1 MIARKRPPST
11 RRPRF
16 RSERSRSAK
25 PFAARALL
33 QFHYDD
39 HLRVVAPYCYGVST
53 RDIDSLRAVQV
64 RGSSSSNALGFG
76 KLWTVS
82 KMRNLRMLEETFIP
96 SDPSYN
102 PEDKGMKRIYCRI

>member
-11 RRPRF
+11 GGRVSAPSDIISEAIRRH
-16 RSERSRSAK
+16 
-25 PFAARALL
+25 ALL

-53 RDIDSLRAVQV
+53 RGADSLRAIQV
-64 RGSSSSNALGFG
+64 RGSSLSNALGFG

-82 KMRNLRMLEETFIP
+82 KMRDLRMLEETFTP
-96 SDPSYN
+96 DDPNYN
-102 PEDKGMKRIYCRI
+102 PEDKGMKKIYCRI